1 MLGCSRSG
9 APPDKGVGRVEQML
23 IRTLGQKPYEPC
35 GKSLTT
41 KDRMRALE
49 GPGSDLR
56 MLLLAGGDG
65 RARRA
70 FPEQSGD
77 CGGKAGSVGMGKGS

>member
-1 MLGCSRSG
+1 
-9 APPDKGVGRVEQML
+9 
-23 IRTLGQKPYEPC
+23 
-35 GKSLTT
+35 
-41 KDRMRALE
+41 MRALE

-65 RARRA
+65 RARRP